1 MEALDRLHHSLLEL
15 IAILDKTK
23 VGPNISEDLMQNV
36 ERLFEYVTLRGYS
49 SLQYLVLPL

>member
-1 MEALDRLHHSLLEL
+1 MDANVEALDRLHHSLLEL

-36 ERLFEYVTLRGYS
+36 ERLFE
-49 SLQYLVLPL
+49 